1 MTDRYLD
8 RKFDQDGFDLDV
20 ANFMANERVRRTG
33 YRRAYDA
40 ATKTLSDA
48 EFDAKVEREENGDPF
63 PW

>member
-8 RKFDQDGFDLDV
+8 RKFDQSGFDLDV
-20 ANFMANERVRRTG
+20 ANFMANERVRRAG

-40 ATKTLSDA
+40 AAKTLSDA
-48 EFDAKVEREENGDPF
+48 QFDRNTQIDEEGGPC